1 MTQPAPGVADAAAH
15 PAQVAGTGVPTL
27 LDLAASPAIEGL
39 AQRTLLD
46 VCMDLFGKLEAS
58 PVTNRQEFIGAYFA
72 ALVKQ
77 DEMGVPGK
85 VSCARAKGVL
95 PE

>member
-27 LDLAASPAIEGL
+27 LDLAASPATEGI

-58 PVTNRQEFIGAYFA
+58 LVTNRQEFIDAYFA
-72 ALVKQ
+72 TLVKQ
-77 DEMGVPGK
+77 DEM
-85 VSCARAKGVL
+85 AKAAV
-95 PE
+95 

>member
-27 LDLAASPAIEGL
+27 LDLAASPAIERL

-46 VCMDLFGKLEAS
+46 VCM
-58 PVTNRQEFIGAYFA
+58 
-72 ALVKQ
+72 VKQ

>member
-27 LDLAASPAIEGL
+27 LDLAASP
-39 AQRTLLD
+39 
-46 VCMDLFGKLEAS
+46 
-58 PVTNRQEFIGAYFA
+58 
-72 ALVKQ
+72 LVKQ